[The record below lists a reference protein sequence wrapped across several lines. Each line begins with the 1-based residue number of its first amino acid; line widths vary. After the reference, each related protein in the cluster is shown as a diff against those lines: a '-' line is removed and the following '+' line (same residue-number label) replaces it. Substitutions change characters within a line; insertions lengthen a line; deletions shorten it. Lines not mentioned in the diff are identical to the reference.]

1 MTRLF
6 LITAIILPL
15 IYNAAWAQSALR
27 FRAPEGIKE
36 IRLLNHIKKTRQIPD
51 IQYIIAPTD
60 LNNDLIN
67 EYIIRPKSNRDC
79 SGSRLCPYY
88 VIALQE
94 RTPITLGKFN
104 AHKIVV
110 SSKKT
115 YGVRDIIVYNDHY
128 NDFKTN
134 TVTWH
139 PYEFK
144 YK

>member
-1 MTRLF
+1 MNRLF
-6 LITAIILPL
+6 LITAIIFPL
-15 IYNAAWAQSALR
+15 ICNAAWAQSVLK

-36 IRLLNHIKKTRQIPD
+36 TRLLSHIKKTHQLPD
-51 IQYIIAPTD
+51 IKYNIAPTD

-67 EYIIRPKSNRDC
+67 EYIIKPASKRNCDENP
-79 SGSRLCPYY
+79 LCPYY

-94 RTPITLGKFN
+94 RDPIILGKFN

-115 YGVRDIIVYNDHY
+115 YGVQDIIVYNDLY
-128 NDFKTN
+128 NDFKTK
-134 TVTWH
+134 TATWH